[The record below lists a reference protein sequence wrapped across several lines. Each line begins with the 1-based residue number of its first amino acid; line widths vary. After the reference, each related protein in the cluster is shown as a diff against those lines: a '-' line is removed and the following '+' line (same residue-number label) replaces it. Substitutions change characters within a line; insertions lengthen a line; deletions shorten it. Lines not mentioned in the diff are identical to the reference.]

1 MVDPL
6 ETLLIDPTINDNWH
20 MQMSERVALMYVLDK
35 IKPDISIE
43 IGTFLCGSLR
53 PIAATSR
60 QVYTFDIDDRS
71 RPNFSNVTFITGD
84 SANTLPHVIDKINN
98 SDREINFILV
108 DGGHSEAVVRSDLAS
123 CLRYRPK
130 SRPTVLLMHD
140 SSNPAVRKGIIEA
153 PWADNPYAHCLNLD
167 FVPGLLFDREDIK
180 GQIWG
185 GLAAAVM
192 LPEKR
197 SVNFSM
203 QASFQYSLSVLFD
216 KSVYSD

>member
-1 MVDPL
+1 MANPL
-6 ETLLIDPTINDNWH
+6 ETLLIDPAINANWH
-20 MQMSERVALMYVLDK
+20 MQMSERVALMYVLSK

-43 IGTFLCGSLR
+43 IGTFLGGSLR

-71 RPNFSNVTFITGD
+71 CLGFSNVTFITGD
-84 SANTLPHVIDKINN
+84 SAITLPHLIDAINSSN
-98 SDREINFILV
+98 QEINFILV
-108 DGGHSEAVVRSDLAS
+108 DGGHSEAAVRNDLAS

-140 SSNPAVRKGIIEA
+140 SSNPAVRKGIIDA
-153 PWADNPYAHCLNLD
+153 PWADNPHAHCLDVD

-197 SVNFSM
+197 SGNFSM
-203 QASFQYSLSVLFD
+203 QAGFEYSLSVLLD
-216 KSVYSD
+216 KSVYSG

>member
-1 MVDPL
+1 MADPL
-6 ETLLIDPTINDNWH
+6 ETLLIDPMLNNNWH
-20 MQMSERVALMYVLDK
+20 MQIGERVALMYVLNK

-60 QVYTFDIDDRS
+60 QVYSLDIDDRS
-71 RPNFSNVTFITGD
+71 SDDFSNVTFITGH
-84 SANTLPHVIDKINN
+84 SANTLPDVIDKINH
-98 SDREINFILV
+98 SDQDLNFILV
-108 DGGHSEAVVRSDLAS
+108 DGGHSEAVVRNDLAS

-140 SSNPAVRKGIIEA
+140 SSNPAVRKGIMDA
-153 PWADNPYAHCLNLD
+153 PWADNPHAHCLNLD
-167 FVPGLLFDREDIK
+167 FVPGLLFDRNDIK

-197 SVNFSM
+197 SGYFSM
-203 QASFQYSLSVLFD
+203 QASFDYSLSVLFS
-216 KSVYSD
+216 KSVY